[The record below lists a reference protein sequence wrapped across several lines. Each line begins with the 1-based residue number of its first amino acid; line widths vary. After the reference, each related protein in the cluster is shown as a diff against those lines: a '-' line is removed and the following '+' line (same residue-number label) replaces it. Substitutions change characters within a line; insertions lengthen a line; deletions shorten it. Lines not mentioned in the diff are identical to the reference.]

1 MTMLGSKS
9 DNQSSSQPS
18 DSPSKTPSHEV
29 EEDGNND
36 LPF

>member
-1 MTMLGSKS
+1 MLGSKS

-18 DSPSKTPSHEV
+18 DSPSETPAPKV